1 MDKTYNIYGQYKIHK
16 SGCNTEVVQSLHPL
30 ISNRPFYLLPIYSF
44 TLLPFYPLP
53 HRYPFVAPNCQ
64 GIDR

>member
-44 TLLPFYPLP
+44 K
-53 HRYPFVAPNCQ
+53 
-64 GIDR
+64 

>member
-1 MDKTYNIYGQYKIHK
+1 MDKTYNVYGQYKTHK

-30 ISNRPFYLLPIYSF
+30 ISNYPFYLLPIYSF
-44 TLLPFYPLP
+44 TLLPFYPLQ
-53 HRYPFVAPNCQ
+53 HRYPFVAPHCQ